1 MSAIETV
8 PHLHCKDN
16 TKCCLNNKEV
26 HGIKKFYG
34 MYKVFIYFDFIL
46 FIKIILKNQ
55 TLNVTNYKIIFVPI
69 LNIICC
75 LDTSVKST

>member
-8 PHLHCKDN
+8 PHLHCIDN

-46 FIKIILKNQ
+46 FIN
-55 TLNVTNYKIIFVPI
+55 NFE
-69 LNIICC
+69 
-75 LDTSVKST
+75 KSNTKCYNL